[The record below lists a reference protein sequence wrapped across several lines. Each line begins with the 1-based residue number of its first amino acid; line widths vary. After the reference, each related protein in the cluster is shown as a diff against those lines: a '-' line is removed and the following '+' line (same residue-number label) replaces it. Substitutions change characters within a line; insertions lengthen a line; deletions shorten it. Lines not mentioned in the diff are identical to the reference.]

1 MSGDNSGFPESV
13 NSGTISASSLV
24 DEELTAANTNVAIE
38 KDLSN
43 FIETERKSYLEKLR
57 VTISSAVSE
66 VDSSLTSLLAYMQ
79 KEIEEGSKQLALG
92 EELFFMIGSN
102 SLTEEKWA
110 SLIARKQLLTEGR
123 RQALGKKE

>member
-24 DEELTAANTNVAIE
+24 EEELRAANTNVAIE

-110 SLIARKQLLTEGR
+110 SLIARKQLLTEER

>member
-1 MSGDNSGFPESV
+1 MSGDIPV

-24 DEELTAANTNVAIE
+24 DEELRAANTNVAIE

-110 SLIARKQLLTEGR
+110 SLIARKKLLTEGR
-123 RQALGKKE
+123 RQTLGKKE